1 MHKDEI
7 FDELLQRPAELGI
20 EPTNALEK
28 LPAVVEQREWSSA
41 VSAELD
47 DRDADITDLDPQVR
61 NRKRFRF

>member
-7 FDELLQRPAELGI
+7 FDELLLRLAELGI
-20 EPTNALEK
+20 EPTNEK

-47 DRDADITDLDPQVR
+47 DKDADITDLDPQVS
-61 NRKRFRF
+61 NSKPFRF